1 MKRREGGRKSGRDDF
16 SRRPF
21 EGRAPPTSRA
31 SSFNSPW
38 RGGGQRG
45 NARKGGKEKKGRIVN
60 DDLVA
65 RSFLLERWT
74 RTVEKLYHRR
84 VFRFSRPIDPIDF

>member
-1 MKRREGGRKSGRDDF
+1 MEEKVVGMIFHGAL
-16 SRRPF
+16 SRVAPLPLLA
-21 EGRAPPTSRA
+21 RARLILPGEA
-31 SSFNSPW
+31 ED
-38 RGGGQRG
+38 
-45 NARKGGKEKKGRIVN
+45 KGGTREKKGRIVN